1 MKSYRDCWRKLD
13 NTAKI
18 FSLSVTD
25 EMSVFRLSAV
35 LKKEIKEDVLFK
47 AVVRALHDYPEYR
60 VRLGNGVFWSY
71 LEFNDKAPIVE
82 EENDIPCTNINLR
95 KNNDYLFKVTYF
107 NNKINLDI
115 YHVLTD
121 GTGAVFF
128 FRGIIYHYLSLIYKM
143 KSVFVSE
150 EELNSIDQYLN
161 YYDSNYK
168 NKKSSKKAFII
179 PGKANMN
186 INNTYHY
193 TVSIKEI
200 KSVCKGY
207 KVTIT
212 EFITAIYIYS
222 LYLSYYKK
230 SNKDIIVSVPINLRK
245 YYEDET
251 LSNFFTYMNI
261 DGNINDKVNV
271 SFEDI
276 LVNVKKE
283 FLNKLNS
290 EKVKEYL
297 SRDMKL
303 GNNLSIRLVPLF
315 IKKLFIKYLGKL
327 VNSSATTRLSN
338 IGIVDISDE
347 YKKYIDNIYVLVS
360 PNKVQ
365 KIKCTICSYGDN
377 LNISINSNVNDNKF
391 EDVFYKELN
400 NYVKKINVES
410 NKKTNKRKGRLNVS
424 NKNKK

>member
-1 MKSYRDCWRKLD
+1 MGSYRDCWRKLD

-35 LKKEIKEDVLFK
+35 LKKDIKEDILFK

-71 LEFNDKAPIVE
+71 LEFNDKAPKIEVE
-82 EENDIPCTNINLR
+82 SDMPCNINLR
-95 KNNDYLFKVTYF
+95 KNNDYLFKITYF
-107 NNKINLDI
+107 GNKINLDI

-121 GTGAVFF
+121 GTGAIFF
-128 FRGIIYHYLSLIYKM
+128 FRGIIYHYLSLIYKK

-150 EELNSIDQYLN
+150 KEIYSTDQYLN
-161 YYDSNYK
+161 YYDSSYK
-168 NKKSSKKAFII
+168 SKKSSKKAFIV
-179 PGKANMN
+179 PGKANLN
-186 INNTYHY
+186 VNNTYHY

-200 KSVCKGY
+200 KSVCKKY

-222 LYLSYYKK
+222 LYLSYFKK
-230 SNKDIIVSVPINLRK
+230 SRNDIIVSVPINLRK
-245 YYEDET
+245 YYDDET
-251 LSNFFTYMNI
+251 LSNFFTYMNV
-261 DGNINDKVNV
+261 DGNLIGKNDI
-271 SFEDI
+271 SFEDVLNNI
-276 LVNVKKE
+276 KSE

-303 GNNLSIRLVPLF
+303 GNNLSIRLVPLV
-315 IKKLFIKYLGKL
+315 IKRLFIRYLGKL

-338 IGIVDISDE
+338 IGIIAIDEE
-347 YKKYIDNIYVLVS
+347 YKKYIDNVYVLVS

-365 KIKCTICSYGDN
+365 KIKCTICSYEDK
-377 LNISINSNVNDNKF
+377 LNITMNSNINDKKF
-391 EDVFYKELN
+391 EDIFYNELN
-400 NYVKKINVES
+400 KYIKEINVES
-410 NKKTNKRKGRLNVS
+410 NKKNNKRKGRLNVS